1 MAIGK
6 SYPKDNRIQDA
17 DLFLGTKSSTLS
29 TVNYTAQSVA
39 DYLNNKGKIS
49 IGGQMVFQFV
59 IANPSTGTIS
69 LPQQGGDGD
78 SFSSITNLIIS
89 TADFSTQNVVNF
101 IDYIVDSEILL
112 TEQNQISVFGNYKIT
127 QYEVT
132 IDPDFYNL
140 TLEYIGGYGDIN
152 KDLFYDLTFFRSGGS
167 ATTNDITADVTLGGI
182 SAQDIIP
189 IGTDLQQFIE
199 DLLTKTFNPTL
210 NPPSFSL
217 SYPAA
222 IREIGSSAPIT
233 LTFNFD
239 RGGIVGNTVS
249 GIWQPGAVQGFRAGA
264 SSSYTIDGVTQP
276 SNTLLVSPVLLPGG
290 NPFNGTVTYGVGI
303 QPKDS
308 KGNDYLT
315 PLAGG
320 TSPTQSTT
328 VQGIYPYFYYKS
340 FSPITAASM
349 QTAIASGAAT
359 KVLGD
364 STGTL
369 AIPYNVSGQYMS
381 VAYPNASTAKTKY
394 FVSLFDQGAL
404 SDPTSPFNL
413 GTVLPC
419 NSIDSFWSNISYR
432 IHVSP
437 ILTNPGAI
445 IELRN
450 S

>member
-1 MAIGK
+1 MRFIVPIHVIDYTGAPGGVQAGFKKFYLKNGYFKLFDGTII
-6 SYPKDNRIQDA
+6 SDVVLDRPLDNFTPLPGIITANDTVLTALEKLQSAVASVTAVTITDVTA
-17 DLFLGTKSSTLS
+17 DL
-29 TVNYTAQSVA
+29 TV
-39 DYLNNKGKIS
+39 
-49 IGGQMVFQFV
+49 
-59 IANPSTGTIS
+59 
-69 LPQQGGDGD
+69 
-78 SFSSITNLIIS
+78 
-89 TADFSTQNVVNF
+89 
-101 IDYIVDSEILL
+101 
-112 TEQNQISVFGNYKIT
+112 
-127 QYEVT
+127 
-132 IDPDFYNL
+132 
-140 TLEYIGGYGDIN
+140 
-152 KDLFYDLTFFRSGGS
+152 
-167 ATTNDITADVTLGGI
+167 GGI
-182 SAQDIIP
+182 AAQQVIP
-189 IGTDLQQFIE
+189 AGTDLQQFVQ
-199 DLLTKTFNPTL
+199 DLLTKVFNPTI